1 MKKTILALLAV
12 ILPMLAAAQDARPF
26 DVKVVN
32 DEYKIYIRMNLHDK
46 NLTVPG
52 QDVLGQVDGYIAS
65 TQSRSTW
72 IIIASEIIDE
82 RTARIEVVN
91 DYGSEDFTAEV
102 KLRGG
107 ERLWQRGL
115 HRRSE
120 TGLRRHVLVQ
130 ENRRQHAQ
138 VRRQRQVAED
148 TFHAAIREKIIP
160 AAAYTGAVGST
171 TVGNG

>member
-72 IIIASEIIDE
+72 IIIASEIVDE

-91 DYGSEDFTAEV
+91 DYGSEDFTAEL
-102 KLRGG
+102 KLNADG
-107 ERLWQRGL
+107 
-115 HRRSE
+115 SYSYKKK
-120 TGLRRHVLVQ
+120 
-130 ENRRQHAQ
+130 
-138 VRRQRQVAED
+138 D
-148 TFHAAIREKIIP
+148 
-160 AAAYTGAVGST
+160 GST
-171 TVGNG
+171 LKFAVKGKWQKIPSTLQFVKK

>member
-1 MKKTILALLAV
+1 MPAQATADNKCRALLTAYINIKTPKVMKKTILALLAV
-12 ILPMLAAAQDARPF
+12 ILPMLAAAQDSRPF

-72 IIIASEIIDE
+72 IIIASEIVDE

-102 KLRGG
+102 KLDSDGTYSYRK
-107 ERLWQRGL
+107 
-115 HRRSE
+115 
-120 TGLRRHVLVQ
+120 T
-130 ENRRQHAQ
+130 
-138 VRRQRQVAED
+138 D
-148 TFHAAIREKIIP
+148 
-160 AAAYTGAVGST
+160 GST
-171 TVGNG
+171 LKFAVKGKWQKIPSTLQFVKK